1 MFLFHKKKTGGK
13 KEEDKKEEIIINKY
27 SFINKSNNLDECI
40 ICLEEMK
47 ENDNLTLLKCSHI
60 YHSKCIEIWLK
71 KKSIC
76 PLCDT
81 LI

>member
-1 MFLFHKKKTGGK
+1 MFIFHKKKIDEK
-13 KEEDKKEEIIINKY
+13 KIQDKKEYIINKY

-60 YHSKCIEIWLK
+60 YHGKCIEKWLER
-71 KKSIC
+71 KSIC